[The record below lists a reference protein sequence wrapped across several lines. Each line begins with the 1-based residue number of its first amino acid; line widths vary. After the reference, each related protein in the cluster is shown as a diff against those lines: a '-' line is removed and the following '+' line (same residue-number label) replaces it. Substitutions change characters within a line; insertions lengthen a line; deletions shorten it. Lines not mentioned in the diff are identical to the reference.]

1 MIRPFASFSSCNNS
15 RFRLLGFCARHLLEP
30 TFELLKAA
38 LKKEEGISKTQL
50 VRRANLNFGSIE
62 HYLKR
67 LQAGRFVRLEIV
79 EGNWN
84 RYYVT
89 GEGEHLF
96 KVLDELYELID
107 N

>member
-1 MIRPFASFSSCNNS
+1 MVNIQQKVRRDPIRI
-15 RFRLLGFCARHLLEP
+15 

-38 LKKEEGISKTQL
+38 LKKDEGVSKTQL
-50 VRRANLNFGSIE
+50 VRQANLNFRSIE
-62 HYLKR
+62 QYLKR

-84 RYYVT
+84 QYYVT
-89 GEGEHLF
+89 GEGQHLF

>member
-1 MIRPFASFSSCNNS
+1 MVNIQQKVRRDPIRI
-15 RFRLLGFCARHLLEP
+15 

-38 LKKEEGISKTQL
+38 LKKDEGVSKTQL
-50 VRRANLNFGSIE
+50 VRQANLNFRSIE
-62 HYLKR
+62 QYLKR

>member
-1 MIRPFASFSSCNNS
+1 MVNIQQKLRRDPIRI
-15 RFRLLGFCARHLLEP
+15 

-38 LKKEEGISKTQL
+38 LKKDEGISKTQL
-50 VRRANLNFGSIE
+50 VRRANLNFRSIE
-62 HYLKR
+62 HYLNR
-67 LQAGRFVRLEIV
+67 LQAGSFVRLEV

>member
-1 MIRPFASFSSCNNS
+1 MVNIQQKVRRDPIRI
-15 RFRLLGFCARHLLEP
+15 
-30 TFELLKAA
+30 TFELLKAT
-38 LKKEEGISKTQL
+38 LKKDEGISKTQL
-50 VRRANLNFGSIE
+50 VRRANLNFRSIE

-67 LQAGRFVRLEIV
+67 LQAGRFVRIEIAK
-79 EGNWN
+79 GNWN

>member
-1 MIRPFASFSSCNNS
+1 MVNIQQKLRRDPIRI
-15 RFRLLGFCARHLLEP
+15 
-30 TFELLKAA
+30 TFELLRAA
-38 LKKEEGISKTQL
+38 LKKDEGISKTQL
-50 VRRANLNFGSIE
+50 VRRANLNFRSIK

-67 LQAGRFVRLEIV
+67 LQAGRFVRLEV

>member
-15 RFRLLGFCARHLLEP
+15 GFRLLGFSARHLREP
-30 TFELLKAA
+30 TFELLKAV

-67 LQAGRFVRLEIV
+67 LQAGTFVRLEIV

-96 KVLDELYELID
+96 KVLDELHELID